1 MPANNIFKAGSRTYF
16 TSSLFFPQAIR
27 REVTVLYAFVRV
39 ADDFVDRLP
48 QDAAGFYRFKDTY
61 DKARRGAPCSDP
73 VINEFV
79 GLSQK
84 RNFDPRWVEAFLKS
98 MEMDLT
104 KKTYA
109 NLAEIEEYIYG
120 SAEVVGLM
128 MALILKLDIKA
139 LEYARLQG
147 KAMQYINFLRDIA
160 EDQTFGRTYLPREQ
174 LLKSG
179 LTSLQLDEV
188 KKQPQ
193 QFKAFI
199 RGEIGRYRA
208 WQIQASEGYKYI
220 PRRYLIPVKTAADMY
235 AWTARQIEQDP
246 FIVYRERVKPS
257 VLRIFSRIMYN
268 ILT

>member
-1 MPANNIFKAGSRTYF
+1 MPANSIFKAGSRTYF
-16 TSSLFFPQAIR
+16 TSSLFFPKDIR
-27 REVTVLYAFVRV
+27 REVTILYNFVRV
-39 ADDFVDRLP
+39 ADDFVDRIP
-48 QDAAGFYRFKDTY
+48 QDIAGFYHFKESY
-61 DKARRGAPCSDP
+61 DNARRGVSCPDP
-73 VINEFV
+73 VISEFV

-120 SAEVVGLM
+120 SAEVVGSM

-160 EDQTFGRTYLPREQ
+160 EDQTFGRTYLPQEQ
-174 LLKSG
+174 LLKYG
-179 LTSLQLDEV
+179 LTSLKLDEV
-188 KKQPQ
+188 EKQPQ

-199 RGEIGRYRA
+199 RGEIGRYQA
-208 WQIQASEGYKYI
+208 WQVQASAGYQYI

-235 AWTARQIEQDP
+235 AWTAKQIGKDP
-246 FIVYRERVKPS
+246 FIVYRKKVKPS
-257 VLRIFSRIMYN
+257 VLRIFSRLLYN
-268 ILT
+268 SIS

>member
-1 MPANNIFKAGSRTYF
+1 MPANSIFKAGSRTYF
-16 TSSLFFPQAIR
+16 TSSLFFPKDIR
-27 REVTVLYAFVRV
+27 REVTILYNFVRV
-39 ADDFVDRLP
+39 ADDLVDRIP
-48 QDAAGFYRFKDTY
+48 QDAAGFYHFKGSY
-61 DKARRGAPCSDP
+61 DSARRGAPCSDP
-73 VINEFV
+73 VISEFIE
-79 GLSQK
+79 LSQK

-120 SAEVVGLM
+120 SAEVIGSM

-174 LLKSG
+174 LLKCG
-179 LTSLQLDEV
+179 LTSLKLDEA

-193 QFKAFI
+193 QFRAFI
-199 RGEIGRYRA
+199 RGEIGRYRS
-208 WQIQASEGYKYI
+208 WQAQASEGYKFI
-220 PRRYLIPVKTAADMY
+220 PRRYLIPVKTAANMY
-235 AWTARQIEQDP
+235 AWTAGEIEKDP
-246 FIVYRERVKPS
+246 FIVYRKKVKPS
-257 VLRIFSRIMYN
+257 VLKILFGILYN
-268 ILT
+268 TLT